1 MQYFIKI
8 AGNGYPGSFVT
19 LNRPRFTIPVGT
31 TSRESRGHQNM
42 NIPLWS
48 RGLCLV
54 VSLCM
59 RNGNGKIH

>member
-31 TSRESRGHQNM
+31 ASEESKSHQNM
-42 NIPLWS
+42 NIPPVPGP
-48 RGLCLV
+48 GLSVFGCV
-54 VSLCM
+54 IM
-59 RNGNGKIH
+59 YA